1 MSYLY
6 GSPTPSCRSPR
17 HLTPHITYCP
27 EPLSAT
33 ILSDKN
39 VSKGG
44 EYIMPRGERILSPH
58 WNPFAEGTGACSIPL
73 HLRVSREGLC
83 VPTCTL
89 LCTRVYT
96 LVYTCVHSSA
106 LTERPKGLSPRGSPA
121 SQGGQ
126 AADDRWGG
134 GREDYH
140 SPRLVV
146 STAWEGEGRLC
157 LRGQV
162 ASLGATCERSLRA
175 ALSPSGEGGIGVW
188 LLEYWHLP
196 NTCYICNERYSWSTM
211 HPTRAPSQ
219 PLELE

>member
-6 GSPTPSCRSPR
+6 GSPTPSCRSPW
-17 HLTPHITYCP
+17 HLFPHITYCP
-27 EPLSAT
+27 EPLSAIT
-33 ILSDKN
+33 LSDKN

-44 EYIMPRGERILSPH
+44 EYIMPRGERILSPL
-58 WNPFAEGTGACSIPL
+58 S
-73 HLRVSREGLC
+73 

-126 AADDRWGG
+126 AVDDRRGG

-157 LRGQV
+157 LRGRV
-162 ASLGATCERSLRA
+162 ASPSATYEGCLRA
-175 ALSPSGEGGIGVW
+175 ALSPPGAGGLGVW
-188 LLEYWHLP
+188 LSEYWHLP